1 VTVLAHPAHGVPPDR
16 LTALVRAAA
25 AAGVR
30 GCEVASS
37 WHDSS
42 QRRRTAEL
50 AAEAGLVPT
59 AGSDWHGA
67 VKPAV
72 PDPVIDPDPVR
83 FADMLRRL
91 DLA

>member
-1 VTVLAHPAHGVPPDR
+1 
-16 LTALVRAAA
+16 VRAA

-37 WHDSS
+37 WHDGP

-50 AAEAGLVPT
+50 AAEAGLVLT

-67 VKPAV
+67 VKPGV
-72 PDPVIDPDPVR
+72 PDPVGDPHPVR
-83 FADMLRRL
+83 VADMLRRL